1 MSFTLSPRCRGWSA
15 ALATAL
21 LWSGFFL
28 SLRLGAEEKLP
39 PQTLALL
46 RFGIPAL
53 LLLPYYWRHRT
64 RLHSVP
70 LRWQLAMLTGA
81 GLPFFWLGATGMQ
94 LAPVAQGSALIPG
107 TAPLM
112 VSLLGLLLWREPCPA
127 QRRCGLSLIAL
138 ATATL
143 LLSGEP
149 GLWQGQV
156 CFLGAALLWALFTL
170 AVRHSGLAALDAA
183 ALVAVPSALLLLPTL
198 LWSPLPTVDHASIWL
213 WQGLLQGIGAGL
225 LAALCYAHAIRTLG
239 AEISSALGS
248 LTPVMAAMLAWWL
261 LGETISQPVW
271 LALGLL
277 CVGVVL
283 ASLPVWRGS
292 GGGNISYATSGA
304 AGDRADRSQVASFC
318 QTPAAGP
325 AWRDETWQRR

>member
-1 MSFTLSPRCRGWSA
+1 MSFTLSPRCSGWAA
-15 ALATAL
+15 ALATVL

-28 SLRLGAEEKLP
+28 SLRLGAEEKLT
-39 PQTLALL
+39 PQALALL

-64 RLHSVP
+64 RLHSIP
-70 LRWQLAMLTGA
+70 LRWQLAMLAGA

-198 LWSPLPTVDHASIWL
+198 LWSPLPTVSHASIWL

-239 AEISSALGS
+239 AEVSSALGS

-261 LGETISQPVW
+261 AGGDP
-271 LALGLL
+271 
-277 CVGVVL
+277 
-283 ASLPVWRGS
+283 LP
-292 GGGNISYATSGA
+292 
-304 AGDRADRSQVASFC
+304 AGMAG
-318 QTPAAGP
+318 AGP
-325 AWRDETWQRR
+325 LVCRRCAGQSASMARIRGGQYQLRNQRRSKRPRKPQSSSQLLSNTRSRAGLA

>member
-1 MSFTLSPRCRGWSA
+1 
-15 ALATAL
+15 
-21 LWSGFFL
+21 
-28 SLRLGAEEKLP
+28 
-39 PQTLALL
+39 
-46 RFGIPAL
+46 
-53 LLLPYYWRHRT
+53 
-64 RLHSVP
+64 
-70 LRWQLAMLTGA
+70 
-81 GLPFFWLGATGMQ
+81 
-94 LAPVAQGSALIPG
+94 
-107 TAPLM
+107 M

-198 LWSPLPTVDHASIWL
+198 LWSPLPTVGHASIWL

-239 AEISSALGS
+239 AEVSSALGS

-292 GGGNISYATSGA
+292 GGAISAT
-304 AGDRADRSQVASFC
+304 Q
-318 QTPAAGP
+318 PAAQQ
-325 AWRDETWQRR
+325 AAAQTAVE

>member
-1 MSFTLSPRCRGWSA
+1 MSFTPSPRCSGWAA
-15 ALATAL
+15 ALATVL

-39 PQTLALL
+39 PQALALL

-53 LLLPYYWRHRT
+53 LLPYYWRHRI
-64 RLHSVP
+64 RLRRTP
-70 LRWQLAMLTGA
+70 LRWQLAMLAGA

-107 TAPLM
+107 TVPLM
-112 VSLLGLLLWREPCPA
+112 VSLLGLLLWRAPCPL
-127 QRRCGLSLIAL
+127 QRRWGLALIAL
-138 ATATL
+138 ATAIL
-143 LLSGEP
+143 LLGGEP
-149 GLWQGQV
+149 ELWQGQL

-170 AVRHSGLAALDAA
+170 AVRRSGLAALDAA

-198 LWSPLPTVDHASIWL
+198 LWSPLPTVSHASVWL

-239 AEISSALGS
+239 AEVSSALGS

-261 LGETISQPVW
+261 LGESVTPPVW

-283 ASLPVWRGS
+283 ASLPARRVS
-292 GGGNISYATSGA
+292 A
-304 AGDRADRSQVASFC
+304 AL
-318 QTPAAGP
+318 PAAQQ
-325 AWRDETWQRR
+325 ATAQAAVE

>member
-1 MSFTLSPRCRGWSA
+1 MSFTPSPRCSGWA
-15 ALATAL
+15 TALATVL

-39 PQTLALL
+39 PQALALL

-53 LLLPYYWRHRT
+53 LLLPYYWRHRI
-64 RLHSVP
+64 RLRRTP
-70 LRWQLAMLTGA
+70 LRW
-81 GLPFFWLGATGMQ
+81 Q

-107 TAPLM
+107 TVPLM
-112 VSLLGLLLWREPCPA
+112 VSLLGLLLWRAPCPL
-127 QRRCGLSLIAL
+127 QRRWGLALIAL
-138 ATATL
+138 ATAIL
-143 LLSGEP
+143 FLGGEP
-149 GLWQGQV
+149 GLWQGQL

-170 AVRHSGLAALDAA
+170 AVRRSGLAALDAA

-198 LWSPLPTVDHASIWL
+198 LWSPLPAVSHASVWL

-239 AEISSALGS
+239 AEVSSALGS

-261 LGETISQPVW
+261 LGESVTPPVW

-283 ASLPVWRGS
+283 ASLPARRVS
-292 GGGNISYATSGA
+292 A
-304 AGDRADRSQVASFC
+304 AL
-318 QTPAAGP
+318 PAAQQ
-325 AWRDETWQRR
+325 ATAQAAVE

>member
-1 MSFTLSPRCRGWSA
+1 MSFTLSPRCSGWAA
-15 ALATAL
+15 ALATVL

-39 PQTLALL
+39 PQALALL

-64 RLHSVP
+64 RLHSIP
-70 LRWQLAMLTGA
+70 LRWQLAMLAGA

-112 VSLLGLLLWREPCPA
+112 VSLLLWREPCPA

-170 AVRHSGLAALDAA
+170 AVRHSGLTALDAA

-198 LWSPLPTVDHASIWL
+198 LWSPLPTVSHASIWL

-239 AEISSALGS
+239 AEVSSALGS
-248 LTPVMAAMLAWWL
+248 LTPVMAAMLAWLL
-261 LGETISQPVW
+261 LGETLSQPVW

-292 GGGNISYATSGA
+292 RGSISAT
-304 AGDRADRSQVASFC
+304 Q
-318 QTPAAGP
+318 PAAQQ
-325 AWRDETWQRR
+325 AAAQTAVE

>member
-1 MSFTLSPRCRGWSA
+1 MSFTLSPRCSGWAA
-15 ALATAL
+15 ALATVL

-28 SLRLGAEEKLP
+28 SLRLGAEEKLT
-39 PQTLALL
+39 PQALALL

-64 RLHSVP
+64 RLHSIP
-70 LRWQLAMLTGA
+70 LRWQLAMLAGA

-183 ALVAVPSALLLLPTL
+183 ALVAVPSVLLLLPTL

-239 AEISSALGS
+239 AEVSSALGS

-261 LGETISQPVW
+261 LGETLSQPVW
-271 LALGLL
+271 LAMGLL
-277 CVGVVL
+277 CIGVVL

-292 GGGNISYATSGA
+292 RGSISAT
-304 AGDRADRSQVASFC
+304 Q
-318 QTPAAGP
+318 PAAQQ
-325 AWRDETWQRR
+325 ATAQTAVE

>member
-1 MSFTLSPRCRGWSA
+1 MSFTLSPRCSGWAA
-15 ALATAL
+15 ALATVL

-39 PQTLALL
+39 PQALALL

-53 LLLPYYWRHRT
+53 LLLPYYWRHRI
-64 RLHSVP
+64 RLRRTP
-70 LRWQLAMLTGA
+70 LRWQLAMLAGA

-107 TAPLM
+107 TVPLM
-112 VSLLGLLLWREPCPA
+112 VSLL
-127 QRRCGLSLIAL
+127 SL
-138 ATATL
+138 
-143 LLSGEP
+143 
-149 GLWQGQV
+149 
-156 CFLGAALLWALFTL
+156 LLWALFTL
-170 AVRHSGLAALDAA
+170 AVRRSGLAALDAA

-198 LWSPLPTVDHASIWL
+198 LWSPLPAVSHASVWL

-261 LGETISQPVW
+261 LGEAVTPPVW

-283 ASLPVWRGS
+283 ASLPARRVS
-292 GGGNISYATSGA
+292 A
-304 AGDRADRSQVASFC
+304 AL
-318 QTPAAGP
+318 PAAQQ
-325 AWRDETWQRR
+325 ATAQAAVE

>member
-1 MSFTLSPRCRGWSA
+1 MSFTLSPRCSGWAA
-15 ALATAL
+15 ALATVL

-53 LLLPYYWRHRT
+53 LLLPYYWRHRI
-64 RLHSVP
+64 RLRRTP
-70 LRWQLAMLTGA
+70 LRWQLAMLAGA

-107 TAPLM
+107 TVPLM
-112 VSLLGLLLWREPCPA
+112 VSLLGLLLWRTPCPA
-127 QRRCGLSLIAL
+127 QRRWGLSLIAL

-143 LLSGEP
+143 LLGGKP

-170 AVRHSGLAALDAA
+170 AVRRSGLAALDAA

-198 LWSPLPTVDHASIWL
+198 LWSPLPAVSHASVWL

-239 AEISSALGS
+239 AEISSVLGS

-261 LGETISQPVW
+261 LGEAVTPPVW

-283 ASLPVWRGS
+283 ASLPARRVS
-292 GGGNISYATSGA
+292 AALPASQQATAQA
-304 AGDRADRSQVASFC
+304 AV
-318 QTPAAGP
+318 
-325 AWRDETWQRR
+325 E

>member
-1 MSFTLSPRCRGWSA
+1 
-15 ALATAL
+15 
-21 LWSGFFL
+21 
-28 SLRLGAEEKLP
+28 
-39 PQTLALL
+39 
-46 RFGIPAL
+46 
-53 LLLPYYWRHRT
+53 
-64 RLHSVP
+64 
-70 LRWQLAMLTGA
+70 
-81 GLPFFWLGATGMQ
+81 
-94 LAPVAQGSALIPG
+94 
-107 TAPLM
+107 M

-170 AVRHSGLAALDAA
+170 AVRHSGLTALDAA

-198 LWSPLPTVDHASIWL
+198 LWSPLPTVGHASIWL

-239 AEISSALGS
+239 AEVSSALGS

-261 LGETISQPVW
+261 LGRPSPSRYGWRWASCVSALCWPVCQYG
-271 LALGLL
+271 ADQ
-277 CVGVVL
+277 
-283 ASLPVWRGS
+283 
-292 GGGNISYATSGA
+292 GGQYQLRN
-304 AGDRADRSQVASFC
+304 
-318 QTPAAGP
+318 
-325 AWRDETWQRR
+325 QRRSKRPRRPQSSSQLLSNTRSRAGLA